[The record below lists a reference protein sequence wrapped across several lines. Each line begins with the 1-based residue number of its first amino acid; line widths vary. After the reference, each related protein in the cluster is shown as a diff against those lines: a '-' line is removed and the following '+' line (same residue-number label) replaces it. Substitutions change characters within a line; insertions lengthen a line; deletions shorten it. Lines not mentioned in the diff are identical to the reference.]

1 VQHFSPFG
9 RKILALKAIFIIAE
23 NLPTIWAQLKKSPK
37 IHPSSMYE
45 SLTTYFLV
53 KIFTFLAEELFWL
66 ANLTGRF
73 FCPKNLRPVLKT
85 LYLRSSCK
93 LERSLT

>member
-53 KIFTFLAEELFWL
+53 KIFTFLAEELFL
-66 ANLTGRF
+66 ACTFNRAIFLSKKSEAG
-73 FCPKNLRPVLKT
+73 
-85 LYLRSSCK
+85 S
-93 LERSLT
+93 